1 MNKYDTNYLR
11 LTSGEGMEK
20 ILALLVG
27 EEQDISTV
35 LIILSPALFFSLFI
49 LFSYEIDFRTI
60 LTAVLAFDIFSG
72 LLSNVQA
79 KTHQAWRR
87 ISKSYHKLFVA
98 FHLTVY
104 PLAVVLLGLSM
115 PLTMMMLAMLVS
127 KTAAFAIGNR
137 LIRF

>member
-1 MNKYDTNYLR
+1 MNIYDIHYLR
-11 LTSGEGMEK
+11 LTRGEVMEK

-72 LLSNVQA
+72 LLSNMQA

-87 ISKSYHKLFVA
+87 ISKSYHILFVV
-98 FHLTVY
+98 FHLTIY
-104 PLAVVLLGLSM
+104 PLAVVLLTLSI
-115 PLTMMMLAMLVS
+115 PLTIMMLAMLVS
-127 KTAAFAIGNR
+127 KTAAFAIGNK
-137 LIRF
+137 LI